1 MKLMVQVGIV
11 FGVCLIGQT
20 ISALL
25 PIAVPGSVLSMI
37 VLFAILV
44 LRIVKVDHIRLK
56 ADFLLKNMAFFF
68 IPAGVGIIA
77 DFSKIQDSILPLLAV
92 VVITTFITFAV
103 TAVTVRSVMA
113 LQNRLTKPHRSKRHA

>member
-92 VVITTFITFAV
+92 IVLTTFITFAV
-103 TAVTVRSVMA
+103 TAVTVCSVMA
-113 LQNRLTKPHRSKRHA
+113 LQNRLTKPRRRKRHA

>member
-25 PIAVPGSVLSMI
+25 PIAVPGSVISMV
-37 VLFAILV
+37 VLFLILAF
-44 LRIVKVDHIRLK
+44 RIVRVDHIRLK

-68 IPAGVGIIA
+68 IPAGVGIVA
-77 DFSKIQDSILPLLAV
+77 DFSKIRSSILPILAV
-92 VVITTFITFAV
+92 IVLTTFITFAV

-113 LQNRLTKPHRSKRHA
+113 LQNRLTKPRGRKRHA